1 MLEKPRKKVSAEVQT
16 ASAFV
21 PAHISGFFQPCVE
34 AEEPELRGSRNCG
47 PCLTAGVLTKVEVER
62 ASHTTLSTWL
72 NGERARVETSSA
84 VAKRILSI
92 AGEPLKTRIHHFTQ
106 VPLGAGYGASGACA
120 LGSALALSKAL
131 GLSLARERLVAI
143 AHIVEVECRTGLGDV
158 GPQTLGGLVIGLEP
172 GPPPHGKMRKIPIS
186 SDIKIVCAT
195 LGPLRT
201 KRLLGDE
208 EFLERSERLGGLA
221 LKKLV
226 NEPTPENFMK
236 LSREF
241 AEGLGLL
248 DDELREL
255 IGAALR
261 AGAIGASQIMLGRA
275 VFALVKEG
283 KLKAVKRAFSELL
296 GLEAVVEADVDRK
309 GAVLLG

>member
-1 MLEKPRKKVSAEVQT
+1 MLEKPQRKVSAGVQT

-21 PAHISGFFQPCVE
+21 PAHISGFFQPCVG

-47 PCLTAGVLTKVEVER
+47 LCLTAGVLTKVEVEG
-62 ASHTTLSTWL
+62 ASRTSLSTWL
-72 NGERARVETSSA
+72 NGERARVDTSLA

-106 VPLGAGYGASGACA
+106 VPIGTGYGVSGACA

-131 GLSLARERLVAI
+131 GLSLARERLVTI
-143 AHIVEVECRTGLGDV
+143 AHVVEVECRTGLGDV
-158 GPQTLGGLVIGLEP
+158 GPQALGGLVIGLEP
-172 GPPPHGKMRKIPIS
+172 GVPPHGKMKRIPIPNG
-186 SDIKIVCAT
+186 IKIACAN

-201 KRLLGDE
+201 KRLLGDK
-208 EFLERSERLGGLA
+208 EFLERSRRLGGLA

-226 NEPTPENFMK
+226 NKPTPENFMK
-236 LSREF
+236 FSREF

-255 IGAALR
+255 VGAALG

-283 KLKAVKRAFSELL
+283 KLEAVKRAFSELV
-296 GLEAVVEADVDRK
+296 GLEAVVEAGVDKK
-309 GAVLLG
+309 GAVVLG